1 VLPILPVVVESPPR
15 QEGCRV
21 CGVIAHRHGRR
32 TVRLVDAPCMGR
44 PVELVWRKRTWRCGE
59 STCPTG
65 GWTELEGDLARPRAL
80 LTTRACWWAIG
91 QLRREHASVAG
102 LARQLGTTWRT
113 VWRSIQPLLEAL
125 AEDETRSTDVTT
137 LGVEGARVA
146 PRVHQACG
154 YRRPRPE
161 GDARLGVTFHLE
173 WNGCPTLSQG
183 WVLTPL
189 CNRYVKQIHDR
200 GTAKKLLR
208 RIIPIRE
215 RSVRKTS
222 SQTGSTRLGWTWRTR

>member
-1 VLPILPVVVESPPR
+1 VA
-15 QEGCRV
+15 Q
-21 CGVIAHRHGRR
+21 A
-32 TVRLVDAPCMGR
+32 
-44 PVELVWRKRTWRCGE
+44 
-59 STCPTG
+59 
-65 GWTELEGDLARPRAL
+65 DLALRGIHLPDRGMDRTRGRSRASAGAADHAGVL
-80 LTTRACWWAIG
+80 VGDRSAASRARLGGRSGPA
-91 QLRREHASVAG
+91 AG
-102 LARQLGTTWRT
+102 HDLADR
-113 VWRSIQPLLEAL
+113 VESIQPLLEAL

-161 GDARLGVTFHLE
+161 CDARLGVTFHLE

-189 CNRYVKQIHDR
+189 CNRYVKQTHDR

-215 RSVRKTS
+215 RSARKTS